1 MSDAE
6 YLNVS
11 LVAAS
16 LLDGLD
22 NLGVVVLN
30 VPVLDADLL
39 DLARVIDQVSKFV
52 WIVSDLVLTGFSGR
66 LDLD

>member
-6 YLNVS
+6 HLNVS
-11 LVAAS
+11 LVATS

-22 NLGVVVLN
+22 NFSVVILD

-39 DLARVIDQVSKFV
+39 DLARVVDQVGE
-52 WIVSDLVLTGFSGR
+52 LV
-66 LDLD
+66 

>member
-6 YLNVS
+6 HLNVS

-22 NLGVVVLN
+22 NFGVVVLD
-30 VPVLDADLL
+30 VPFLDTDLL
-39 DLARVIDQVSKFV
+39 DLARVVDEVGKLGWSVSVRTAFTR
-52 WIVSDLVLTGFSGR
+52 SPR
-66 LDLD
+66 